1 MLCPIG
7 SKHGARPRINC
18 NAYYGPMYSP
28 TRRAIDHLSRLTT
41 MTAAAA
47 LLVTL
52 PGAVDADQEEAGD
65 ATATPAATPAYRQ
78 ANTVA
83 VLSIRD
89 EINQVTLR
97 SLERRVRLAKRHGA
111 EAIVLE
117 IDTPGG
123 AVLATL
129 DILHLIRTEA
139 PPNTVAWINPKAYSA
154 GTLIALAC
162 REIVVVPD
170 AAFGDSA
177 PISVWGPLPQ
187 AERAKQEAPILTEVI
202 DSARRNHYDEKLVQ
216 AFVSVGVELWLIE
229 NQETGAQIFAD
240 REEYRLVFGEA
251 PPDQITPVAPPSPQP
266 GNQVIPQVAPQVAP
280 WFEYLA
286 PVDGVPVDPEEL
298 KRQIE
303 FEQDLPSSRPLLTE
317 ADRGKW
323 RLIRQVVPN
332 DRLLVVKPAEAIS
345 YGLAAAVIAN
355 DEQLKAYFGAHTL
368 LRYDRSWSE
377 SLVRFL
383 TNPIVMGVL
392 ILIFVVC
399 LLIELAAPGVGVFG
413 ATAFVSLLVLI
424 GAPWLA
430 GMAQW
435 WEIVLIMLGLLLVA
449 AELFVIPGF
458 GVAGI
463 LGALCLLVGLV
474 GTFVSGDLRTPTG
487 QSELVVGLVATLTSL
502 FAAGVVL
509 WLVTKQMETLPI
521 LGKLVLKTELGA
533 ADRGEGAGLG
543 LLEAMGQA
551 RRALEPGD
559 LGVAATDLR
568 PAGRASFQG
577 RPVDVKSVS
586 TYIERGTPVRVVSVG
601 RFVIEVEE
609 TER

>member
-1 MLCPIG
+1 M
-7 SKHGARPRINC
+7 HGRSIQDSG
-18 NAYYGPMYSP
+18 GPN
-28 TRRAIDHLSRLTT
+28 RLTIV
-41 MTAAAA
+41 AAFAA
-47 LLVTL
+47 LLASL
-52 PGAVDADQEEAGD
+52 PGVLDADQEEPGVEA
-65 ATATPAATPAYRQ
+65 PASPTATPAYRQ

-83 VLSIRD
+83 VLSIRG
-89 EINQVTLR
+89 EISQVTLR
-97 SLERRVRLAKRHGA
+97 SLERRVRLAERHGA

-139 PPNTVAWINPKAYSA
+139 PTNTVAWINPKAYSA
-154 GTLIALAC
+154 GTIIALAC

-177 PISVWGPLPQ
+177 PVSLLGPLPQ
-187 AERAKQEAPILTEVI
+187 AERAKQEAPILAEVI

-216 AFVSVGVELWLIE
+216 AFVSVGVELWFIE
-229 NQETGAQIFAD
+229 NQETGARIFVD
-240 REEYRLVFGEA
+240 REEYRLVFGEM

-266 GNQVIPQVAPQVAP
+266 GDQIIPQVAHRVAP
-280 WFEYLA
+280 LFEHFA
-286 PVDGVPVDPEEL
+286 PVDSMPVDPEAL

-303 FEQDLPSSRPLLTE
+303 FEQDRPSSRPLLTE

-323 RLIRQVVPN
+323 KLVKQVVPN
-332 DRLLVVKPAEAIS
+332 DRLLVVKPAEAIA
-345 YGLAAAVIAN
+345 YGLATTVIAN
-355 DEQLKAYFGAHTL
+355 DEQLKAYFGAQTL

-383 TNPIVMGVL
+383 TNPIVRGVL
-392 ILIFVVC
+392 IVIFVIC
-399 LLIELAAPGVGVFG
+399 FLFELGAPGLGVFG
-413 ATAFVSLLVLI
+413 ATALVSLLVLI
-424 GAPWLA
+424 GAPYLA

-435 WEIVLIMLGLLLVA
+435 WEIILIMLGLLLVA

-463 LGALCLLVGLV
+463 SGAVCLLVGLV

-487 QSELVVGLVATLTSL
+487 QSELVVGLTATLTSL
-502 FAAGVVL
+502 FAAGIVV
-509 WLVTKQMETLPI
+509 WLVARQMESIPV

-533 ADRGEGAGLG
+533 ADRAEGAGLG
-543 LLEAMGQA
+543 LLEAMGHGH
-551 RRALEPGD
+551 RALEPGD
-559 LGVAATDLR
+559 VGVAATDLR
-568 PAGRASFQG
+568 PAGRASFEG

-586 TYIERGTPVRVVSVG
+586 TYIERGSPVRVVSVD

-609 TER
+609 TQA

>member
-1 MLCPIG
+1 M
-7 SKHGARPRINC
+7 
-18 NAYYGPMYSP
+18 
-28 TRRAIDHLSRLTT
+28 
-41 MTAAAA
+41 AAAA
-47 LLVTL
+47 VLLVSL
-52 PGAVDADQEEAGD
+52 PGAVDADQAEAARD

-89 EINQVTLR
+89 TIDRVTLR
-97 SLERRVRLAKRHGA
+97 SLERRVRQAERDGA
-111 EAIVLE
+111 EAIVFD

-123 AVLATL
+123 TVLATR
-129 DILHLIRTEA
+129 DITHLIRTEA
-139 PPNTVAWINPKAYSA
+139 PANTVAWINPNAYSA
-154 GTLIALAC
+154 GTIIALAC
-162 REIVVVPD
+162 REIVVAPD

-177 PISVWGPLPQ
+177 PISMFRPLPQ
-187 AERAKQEAPILTEVI
+187 AERAKQEAPILAEVI

-229 NQETGAQIFAD
+229 NKATGAQVFVD
-240 REEYRLVFGEA
+240 REEYQVVFFGED
-251 PPDQITPVAPPSPQP
+251 PPRRQTPVAAPPAKP
-266 GNQVIPQVAPQVAP
+266 GAQLSSRALP
-280 WFEYLA
+280 WFEHFA
-286 PVDGVPVDPEEL
+286 PVNEQPVDPEAL

-317 ADRGKW
+317 ADGGKW
-323 RLIRQVVPN
+323 RLVRQVVPN

-345 YGLAAAVIAN
+345 YGLATTVIAN
-355 DEQLKAYFGAHTL
+355 DAQLKAYFGAHTL

-383 TNPIVMGVL
+383 TDPIVMGVL
-392 ILIFVVC
+392 IFIFVVC
-399 LLIELAAPGVGVFG
+399 LLIELAAPGLGVFG

-435 WEIVLIMLGLLLVA
+435 WEIILIMLGLLLVA

-463 LGALCLLVGLV
+463 LGAVCLLVGLV

-509 WLVTKQMETLPI
+509 WLVTRQMETLPV

-568 PAGRASFQG
+568 PAGRARFEG

>member
-1 MLCPIG
+1 M
-7 SKHGARPRINC
+7 
-18 NAYYGPMYSP
+18 
-28 TRRAIDHLSRLTT
+28 
-41 MTAAAA
+41 AAAA
-47 LLVTL
+47 GLLVSL
-52 PGAVDADQEEAGD
+52 LGAVDADQAEAAGD

-89 EINQVTLR
+89 EIDRVTLR
-97 SLERRVRLAKRHGA
+97 SLERRVRLAERDGA
-111 EAIVLE
+111 EAIVFD

-123 AVLATL
+123 TVLATR
-129 DILHLIRTEA
+129 DITHLIRTEA
-139 PPNTVAWINPKAYSA
+139 PANTVAWIHPNAYSA
-154 GTLIALAC
+154 GTIIALAC
-162 REIVVVPD
+162 REIVVAPD

-177 PISVWGPLPQ
+177 PISMLGPLPQ
-187 AERAKQEAPILTEVI
+187 AERAKQEAPILAEVI

-216 AFVSVGVELWLIE
+216 AFVSVGIELWFIE
-229 NQETGAQIFAD
+229 NLETGAQIFVD
-240 REEYRLVFGEA
+240 REEYRLVFGDE

-266 GNQVIPQVAPQVAP
+266 GGQIVPPVARQVAP
-280 WFEYLA
+280 WFQHFA
-286 PVDGVPVDPEEL
+286 PVDTMPVDPEEL

-317 ADRGKW
+317 ADGGKW
-323 RLIRQVVPN
+323 RLVRQVVPN

-345 YGLAAAVIAN
+345 YGLATRVIA
-355 DEQLKAYFGAHTL
+355 DDDQLKAYFGAHTL

-399 LLIELAAPGVGVFG
+399 LLIELAAPGLGVFG

-435 WEIVLIMLGLLLVA
+435 WEIMLIMLGLLLVA

-463 LGALCLLVGLV
+463 SGALCLLVGLV
-474 GTFVSGDLRTPTG
+474 GTFVTGDLRTPTG

-509 WLVTKQMETLPI
+509 WLVAKQMETLPV
-521 LGKLVLKTELGA
+521 LGRFVLKTELGA

-586 TYIERGTPVRVVSVG
+586 TYIERGSPVRVVSVG

>member
-1 MLCPIG
+1 
-7 SKHGARPRINC
+7 
-18 NAYYGPMYSP
+18 
-28 TRRAIDHLSRLTT
+28 
-41 MTAAAA
+41 
-47 LLVTL
+47 
-52 PGAVDADQEEAGD
+52 
-65 ATATPAATPAYRQ
+65 
-78 ANTVA
+78 VA

-89 EINQVTLR
+89 EIDRVTLR
-97 SLERRVRLAKRHGA
+97 SLERRVRQAERDGA

-139 PPNTVAWINPKAYSA
+139 PANTVAWINPKAYSA
-154 GTLIALAC
+154 GTIIALAC
-162 REIVVVPD
+162 REIVVAPD

-177 PISVWGPLPQ
+177 PISRLGPLPQ
-187 AERAKQEAPILTEVI
+187 AERAKQEAPILAEVI

-229 NQETGAQIFAD
+229 NKATGVQVFVD
-240 REEYRLVFGEA
+240 REEYRLVFGDD
-251 PPDQITPVAPPSPQP
+251 PPDQITPVALPSPQP
-266 GNQVIPQVAPQVAP
+266 GGQIVPPVARQVAPLFQY
-280 WFEYLA
+280 FA
-286 PVDGVPVDPEEL
+286 PVDTMPVDPEEL

-317 ADRGKW
+317 ADSGKW
-323 RLIRQVVPN
+323 RLVRQVVPN

-345 YGLAAAVIAN
+345 YGLATTVIAN
-355 DEQLKAYFGAHTL
+355 DDQLKAYFGAHTL

-399 LLIELAAPGVGVFG
+399 LLIELAAPGLGVFG

-435 WEIVLIMLGLLLVA
+435 WEIMLIMLGLLLVA

-463 LGALCLLVGLV
+463 SGALCLLVGLI
-474 GTFVSGDLRTPTG
+474 GTFVTGDVRTPTG

-502 FAAGVVL
+502 FAAAVVL
-509 WLVTKQMETLPI
+509 WLVARQMETLPI
-521 LGKLVLKTELGA
+521 LGKFVLKTELGA
-533 ADRGEGAGLG
+533 ADMGDGAGLG
-543 LLEAMGQA
+543 LLEAMGHA
-551 RRALEPGD
+551 HRALELGD

-568 PAGRASFQG
+568 PAGRANFQG

-586 TYIERGTPVRVVSVG
+586 TYIERGSPVRVVSVG

-609 TER
+609 TKR

>member
-1 MLCPIG
+1 MV
-7 SKHGARPRINC
+7 S
-18 NAYYGPMYSP
+18 
-28 TRRAIDHLSRLTT
+28 
-41 MTAAAA
+41 
-47 LLVTL
+47 L
-52 PGAVDADQEEAGD
+52 PGAVDADQAEAAGD

-83 VLSIRD
+83 VLSIRG
-89 EINQVTLR
+89 EIDRVTLR
-97 SLERRVRLAKRHGA
+97 SLERRVRQAERDGA

-139 PPNTVAWINPKAYSA
+139 PTNTVAWVNPKAYSA
-154 GTLIALAC
+154 GTIIALAC
-162 REIVVVPD
+162 REIVVAPD

-177 PISVWGPLPQ
+177 PVSMLRPLPQ
-187 AERAKQEAPILTEVI
+187 AERAKQEAPILAEVI

-229 NQETGAQIFAD
+229 NKATGVQVFVD
-240 REEYRLVFGEA
+240 REEYDVVFGED
-251 PPDQITPVAPPSPQP
+251 PPRQQTPVA
-266 GNQVIPQVAPQVAP
+266 APQAKPGAQVRTRARP
-280 WFEYLA
+280 LFERFA
-286 PVDGVPVDPEEL
+286 PVNEQPVDPEAL

-317 ADRGKW
+317 ADSGKW
-323 RLIRQVVPN
+323 RLVRQVVPN

-345 YGLAAAVIAN
+345 YGLATTVIAN
-355 DEQLKAYFGAHTL
+355 DDQLKAYFGAHTL
-368 LRYDRSWSE
+368 WRYDRSWSE

-383 TNPIVMGVL
+383 TDPIVMGVL

-399 LLIELAAPGVGVFG
+399 LLIELAAPGLGVFG

-435 WEIVLIMLGLLLVA
+435 WEIMLIMLGLLLVA

-463 LGALCLLVGLV
+463 SGALCLLVGLI
-474 GTFVSGDLRTPTG
+474 GTFVTGDVRTPTG

-502 FAAGVVL
+502 FAAAVVL
-509 WLVTKQMETLPI
+509 WLVARQMETLPI
-521 LGKLVLKTELGA
+521 LGKFVLKTELGG
-533 ADRGEGAGLG
+533 ADMGDGAGLG
-543 LLEAMGQA
+543 LLEAMGHA
-551 RRALEPGD
+551 HRALELGD

-568 PAGRASFQG
+568 PAGRANFQG

-586 TYIERGTPVRVVSVG
+586 TYIERGSPVRVVSVG

-609 TER
+609 TKR

>member
-1 MLCPIG
+1 MEIYTY
-7 SKHGARPRINC
+7 GAMQ
-18 NAYYGPMYSP
+18 GP
-28 TRRAIDHLSRLTT
+28 TRRAIDQLSRLTT
-41 MTAAAA
+41 MAAAAA
-47 LLVTL
+47 LLVSL
-52 PGAVDADQEEAGD
+52 PGAVDADQEEPSVEA
-65 ATATPAATPAYRQ
+65 PASPTATPAYRQ

-83 VLSIRD
+83 VLSIRGV
-89 EINQVTLR
+89 ISQVTLR
-97 SLERRVRLAKRHGA
+97 SLERRVRLAERHGA

-139 PPNTVAWINPKAYSA
+139 PTNTVAWINPKAYSA
-154 GTLIALAC
+154 GTIIALAC

-177 PISVWGPLPQ
+177 PISMLGPLPQ

-216 AFVSVGVELWLIE
+216 AFVSVGIELWFIE
-229 NQETGAQIFAD
+229 NQETGARIFVD
-240 REEYRLVFGEA
+240 REEYGLVFGDE
-251 PPDQITPVAPPSPQP
+251 PPDQITPVAPPSPKP
-266 GNQVIPQVAPQVAP
+266 GDQAIPQVVHRIAP
-280 WFEYLA
+280 WFEQFA
-286 PVDGVPVDPEEL
+286 PVDTMPVDPEEL

-303 FEQDLPSSRPLLTE
+303 FEQDLPSSRPVLTE

-323 RLIRQVVPN
+323 TLLKQVVSN
-332 DRLLVVKPAEAIS
+332 DRLLVVKPAEAIA
-345 YGLAAAVIAN
+345 YGLAATVIAN
-355 DEQLKAYFGAHTL
+355 DEQLKAYFGAQTL

-392 ILIFVVC
+392 IFIFVVC
-399 LLIELAAPGVGVFG
+399 LLIELAAPGLGVFG
-413 ATAFVSLLVLI
+413 ATAVISLLVLI

-463 LGALCLLVGLV
+463 SGALCLLVGLV

-551 RRALEPGD
+551 RRALELGD

-568 PAGRASFQG
+568 PAGRARFEG
-577 RPVDVKSVS
+577 RPVDVKSVR

>member
-1 MLCPIG
+1 
-7 SKHGARPRINC
+7 
-18 NAYYGPMYSP
+18 
-28 TRRAIDHLSRLTT
+28 
-41 MTAAAA
+41 MTAAA
-47 LLVTL
+47 LLMFL
-52 PGAVDADQEEAGD
+52 PGAVDADQEEAPD

-83 VLSIRD
+83 VLSIRG

-97 SLERRVRLAKRHGA
+97 SLERRVRLAERHGA

-154 GTLIALAC
+154 GTIIALAC

-177 PISVWGPLPQ
+177 PISAWRPLPQ

-216 AFVSVGVELWLIE
+216 AFVSVGVELWFIE
-229 NQETGAQIFAD
+229 NQETGARIFVD
-240 REEYRLVFGEA
+240 REEYGLVFGDE
-251 PPDQITPVAPPSPQP
+251 PPDQITPVAPPSPKP
-266 GNQVIPQVAPQVAP
+266 GDQAIPQITSRVAPL
-280 WFEYLA
+280 FEHFA
-286 PVDGVPVDPEEL
+286 PVDTMPVDPEEL

-303 FEQDLPSSRPLLTE
+303 FEQDLPSSRPVLTE

-323 RLIRQVVPN
+323 RLIRQVVSK

-355 DEQLKAYFGAHTL
+355 DEQLKAYFGAQTL

-435 WEIVLIMLGLLLVA
+435 WEIMLIMLGLLLVA

-509 WLVTKQMETLPI
+509 WLVAKQMETLPV
-521 LGKLVLKTELGA
+521 LGRFVLKTELGA

-586 TYIERGTPVRVVSVG
+586 TYIERGSPVRVVSVG

>member
-1 MLCPIG
+1 MQGLTIRDSG
-7 SKHGARPRINC
+7 RP
-18 NAYYGPMYSP
+18 
-28 TRRAIDHLSRLTT
+28 SRLTK
-41 MTAAAA
+41 ALALAA
-47 LLVTL
+47 LLAPL
-52 PGAVDADQEEAGD
+52 PGLVVGDQEGPGVD
-65 ATATPAATPAYRQ
+65 ATASPTATPAYRQ
-78 ANTVA
+78 ANIVA

-97 SLERRVRLAKRHGA
+97 SLERRVRLAERHGA

-139 PPNTVAWINPKAYSA
+139 PTNTVAWINPKAYSA
-154 GTLIALAC
+154 GTIIALAC

-177 PISVWGPLPQ
+177 PVSILGPLPQ
-187 AERAKQEAPILTEVI
+187 AERAKQEAPILAEVI

-216 AFVSVGVELWLIE
+216 AFVSVGVELWFIE
-229 NQETGAQIFAD
+229 NQQTGAHIFVD
-240 REEYRLVFGEA
+240 REEYRLVFGED

-266 GNQVIPQVAPQVAP
+266 GDLTVPQVAP
-280 WFEYLA
+280 WFEHFS
-286 PVDGVPVDPEEL
+286 PVDTMPVDPEAL
-298 KRQIE
+298 SRQIE
-303 FEQDLPSSRPLLTE
+303 FEQDRPTSRPVLTE
-317 ADRGKW
+317 ADRGNWSLLK
-323 RLIRQVVPN
+323 QVASS

-345 YGLAAAVIAN
+345 YGLATTVIAN
-355 DEQLKAYFGAHTL
+355 DEQLKAYFGAQTL

-383 TNPIVMGVL
+383 TNPIVRGVL
-392 ILIFVVC
+392 IVIFVIC
-399 LLIELAAPGVGVFG
+399 FLFELGAPGLGVFG
-413 ATAFVSLLVLI
+413 ATAVVSLLVVI
-424 GAPWLA
+424 GAPYLA

-435 WEIVLIMLGLLLVA
+435 WEIILIMLGLLLVA

-463 LGALCLLVGLV
+463 LGAVCLLVGLV
-474 GTFVSGDLRTPTG
+474 GTFVTGDLSSPTG
-487 QSELVVGLVATLTSL
+487 QSELVVGLAATLTSL
-502 FAAGVVL
+502 FTAGIVV
-509 WLVTKQMETLPI
+509 WLVARQLESIPV

-533 ADRGEGAGLG
+533 RDSAQGAGLG
-543 LLEAMGQA
+543 LLEAMGHG

-559 LGVAATDLR
+559 VGVAATDLR
-568 PAGRASFQG
+568 PAGRASFEG

-586 TYIERGTPVRVVSVG
+586 TYIERGTPVRVVSVD

-609 TER
+609 TQA

>member
-1 MLCPIG
+1 MQGLTIRDSG
-7 SKHGARPRINC
+7 RP
-18 NAYYGPMYSP
+18 
-28 TRRAIDHLSRLTT
+28 SRLTKVF
-41 MTAAAA
+41 AFAA
-47 LLVTL
+47 LSVALAGLVAGEQDG
-52 PGAVDADQEEAGD
+52 PGVDA
-65 ATATPAATPAYRQ
+65 TISPTATPAYRQ
-78 ANTVA
+78 ANTIA

-97 SLERRVRLAKRHGA
+97 SLERRVRLAERHGA

-139 PPNTVAWINPKAYSA
+139 PTNTVAWINPKAYSA
-154 GTLIALAC
+154 GTIIALAC

-177 PISVWGPLPQ
+177 PVSILGPLPQ
-187 AERAKQEAPILTEVI
+187 AERAKQEAPILAEVI

-216 AFVSVGVELWLIE
+216 SFVSVGIELWLLE
-229 NQETGAQIFAD
+229 NQETGSQIFVD
-240 REEYRLVFGEA
+240 RKEYSLVFGED
-251 PPDQITPVAPPSPQP
+251 PPDQITSVTPPSPQP
-266 GNQVIPQVAPQVAP
+266 GDPTPPQVAPQVAP
-280 WFEYLA
+280 WFEHVV
-286 PVDGVPVDPEEL
+286 PVSGMPVDPEAL

-317 ADRGKW
+317 ADRGEW
-323 RLIRQVVPN
+323 RLVKQVVPS

-345 YGLAAAVIAN
+345 YGLAAKVIAN
-355 DEQLKAYFGAHTL
+355 EEQLKAYFGAQTL

-383 TNPIVMGVL
+383 TNPIVRGVL
-392 ILIFVVC
+392 IVIFLICF
-399 LLIELAAPGVGVFG
+399 LFELGAPGLGVFG
-413 ATAFVSLLVLI
+413 ATAAVSLLVLL
-424 GAPWLA
+424 GAPYLA

-435 WEIVLIMLGLLLVA
+435 WEIMLIMLGLVLVA

-463 LGALCLLVGLV
+463 SGAVCLLVGMV
-474 GTFVSGDLRTPTG
+474 GTFVTGDISTPTG
-487 QSELVVGLVATLTSL
+487 QSELVVGLTATLTSL
-502 FAAGVVL
+502 FAAGIVV
-509 WLVTKQMETLPI
+509 WLVARQLESIPV

-533 ADRGEGAGLG
+533 TDSAQGAGLG
-543 LLEAMGQA
+543 LLEAMGRG

-559 LGVAATDLR
+559 VGVAATDLR
-568 PAGRASFQG
+568 PAGRASFEG

-586 TYIERGTPVRVVSVG
+586 TYIERGSPVRVVSVD

-609 TER
+609 TQA

>member
-1 MLCPIG
+1 
-7 SKHGARPRINC
+7 
-18 NAYYGPMYSP
+18 MYSS

-41 MTAAAA
+41 TAAAA
-47 LLVTL
+47 AVLVSL
-52 PGAVDADQEEAGD
+52 PGAASAEQEETGGA
-65 ATATPAATPAYRQ
+65 PAATPAYRQ

-89 EINQVTLR
+89 EIDRVTLR
-97 SLERRVRLAKRHGA
+97 SLERRVRQAERDGA
-111 EAIVLE
+111 EAIVFD

-123 AVLATL
+123 TVLATR
-129 DILHLIRTEA
+129 DITHLIRTEA
-139 PPNTVAWINPKAYSA
+139 PANTVAWINPNAYSA
-154 GTLIALAC
+154 GTIIALAC
-162 REIVVVPD
+162 REIVVAPD

-177 PISVWGPLPQ
+177 PISMFGPLPQ
-187 AERAKQEAPILTEVI
+187 AERAKQEAPILAEVI

-229 NQETGAQIFAD
+229 NKATGAQVFVD
-240 REEYRLVFGEA
+240 REEYHVVFGED
-251 PPDQITPVAPPSPQP
+251 PPRQQTPVA
-266 GNQVIPQVAPQVAP
+266 APQAKPGAHVSSRALP
-280 WFEYLA
+280 WFDHFA
-286 PVDGVPVDPEEL
+286 PMNELPVDPEAL

-317 ADRGKW
+317 ADGGKW
-323 RLIRQVVPN
+323 RLVRQVVPN

-345 YGLAAAVIAN
+345 YGLATTVIAN
-355 DEQLKAYFGAHTL
+355 DDQLKAYFGAQTL

-413 ATAFVSLLVLI
+413 ATAFVSLLVLL

-435 WEIVLIMLGLLLVA
+435 WEIMLIMLGLLLVA

-458 GVAGI
+458 GVAGV

-509 WLVTKQMETLPI
+509 WLVARQLETLPV
-521 LGKLVLKTELGA
+521 LGKFVLKTELGA
-533 ADRGEGAGLG
+533 TDTGEGAGLG
-543 LLEAMGQA
+543 LLEAMGHA

-568 PAGRASFQG
+568 PAGRANFEG

-586 TYIERGTPVRVVSVG
+586 TYIERGSPVRVVSVG

>member
-1 MLCPIG
+1 M
-7 SKHGARPRINC
+7 HG
-18 NAYYGPMYSP
+18 P
-28 TRRAIDHLSRLTT
+28 TRQAIDRLSRLTT

-47 LLVTL
+47 LLVSS
-52 PGAVDADQEEAGD
+52 PGAANAEQEETGGA
-65 ATATPAATPAYRQ
+65 APSATPAYRQ

-89 EINQVTLR
+89 EIDRVTLR
-97 SLERRVRLAKRHGA
+97 SLERRVRQAERDGA
-111 EAIVLE
+111 EAIVFD

-123 AVLATL
+123 TVLATR
-129 DILHLIRTEA
+129 DITHLIRTEA
-139 PPNTVAWINPKAYSA
+139 PANTVAWINPNAYSA
-154 GTLIALAC
+154 GTIIALAC
-162 REIVVVPD
+162 REIVVAPD

-177 PISVWGPLPQ
+177 PISVFRPLPQ
-187 AERAKQEAPILTEVI
+187 AERAKQEAPILAEVI

-229 NQETGAQIFAD
+229 NKATGVQVFVD
-240 REEYRLVFGEA
+240 REEYDVVFGED
-251 PPDQITPVAPPSPQP
+251 PPRQQTPVAAPPAKP
-266 GNQVIPQVAPQVAP
+266 GAQVRPRARP
-280 WFEYLA
+280 WFDHFA
-286 PVDGVPVDPEEL
+286 PVNEQPVDPEAL

-323 RLIRQVVPN
+323 RLVRQVVPN

-345 YGLAAAVIAN
+345 YGLATAVIAN
-355 DEQLKAYFGAHTL
+355 DDQLKAYFGAHTL

-383 TNPIVMGVL
+383 TDPIVRGVL

-399 LLIELAAPGVGVFG
+399 LLIELAAPGMGVFG
-413 ATAFVSLLVLI
+413 ATAFVSLLVLL

-435 WEIVLIMLGLLLVA
+435 WEIMLIMLGLLLVA

-463 LGALCLLVGLV
+463 SGALCLLVGLV
-474 GTFVSGDLRTPTG
+474 GTFVSGDVRTPTG

-509 WLVTKQMETLPI
+509 WLVAKQMETLPV
-521 LGKLVLKTELGA
+521 LGKFVLKTELGA
-533 ADRGEGAGLG
+533 TDPGEGAGLG
-543 LLEAMGQA
+543 LLEAMGHA

-568 PAGRASFQG
+568 PAGRANFQG

-586 TYIERGTPVRVVSVG
+586 TYIERGSPVRVVSVG

>member
-1 MLCPIG
+1 MASAG
-7 SKHGARPRINC
+7 
-18 NAYYGPMYSP
+18 
-28 TRRAIDHLSRLTT
+28 
-41 MTAAAA
+41 A
-47 LLVTL
+47 LLVCL
-52 PGAVDADQEEAGD
+52 PGAVDADQTEAAGD
-65 ATATPAATPAYRQ
+65 ATATPAVTPAYRQ

-89 EINQVTLR
+89 EIDRVTLR
-97 SLERRVRLAKRHGA
+97 SLERRVRQAERDGA
-111 EAIVLE
+111 EAIVFD

-123 AVLATL
+123 TVLATR
-129 DILHLIRTEA
+129 DITHLIRTEA
-139 PPNTVAWINPKAYSA
+139 PANTVAWINPNAYSA
-154 GTLIALAC
+154 GTIIALAC
-162 REIVVVPD
+162 REIVMAPD

-177 PISVWGPLPQ
+177 PISMLRPLPQ
-187 AERAKQEAPILTEVI
+187 AERAKQEAPILAEVI

-229 NQETGAQIFAD
+229 NKATGAQVFVD
-240 REEYRLVFGEA
+240 REEYHVVFGED
-251 PPDQITPVAPPSPQP
+251 PPRQQTPVA
-266 GNQVIPQVAPQVAP
+266 APQAKPGAQVSARALP
-280 WFEYLA
+280 RFERFA
-286 PVDGVPVDPEEL
+286 SVNEQPVDPEAL

-317 ADRGKW
+317 ADGGKW
-323 RLIRQVVPN
+323 RLVRQVVPN

-345 YGLAAAVIAN
+345 YGLATRVIAN
-355 DEQLKAYFGAHTL
+355 DAQLKAYFGAHTL

-435 WEIVLIMLGLLLVA
+435 WEIMLIMLGLLLVA

-463 LGALCLLVGLV
+463 SGALCLLVGLV

-502 FAAGVVL
+502 FGAGIVL

-586 TYIERGTPVRVVSVG
+586 TYIERGSPVRVVSVG